1 MRSIDSPNTTGAAEG
16 LLLRTARFGL
26 QFSNILANSKTSS
39 VINPSITSRI
49 ASQAFVHY
57 KIVRRQAIKLQPVLR
72 CRGHLL
78 AITAIGL
85 AIGSMIVPLDAA
97 PRRFVPVPRSRP
109 ALDARPATPSQ
120 ASDQKPSHTED
131 AARDDEACLARLR
144 AADIRFDIPTM
155 RIASNAACAIE
166 VPVRLKSITTRTRA
180 ATEVR
185 LPEEPVVS
193 CEFAERLAAWLGHLV
208 APVIA
213 GRMSTDLKAVRTGP
227 GYECRNRNGA
237 PTGKLS
243 AHAVGKAIDISAF
256 ELSNGK
262 LIPVKPDG
270 DEAMRNVVDSVRT
283 AACGWFTTVLG
294 PGADAA
300 HTDHMHV
307 DIAPHGTSDRY
318 RICQ

>member
-1 MRSIDSPNTTGAAEG
+1 MDSGSRRSAPRNDTANDTAYDSN
-16 LLLRTARFGL
+16 L
-26 QFSNILANSKTSS
+26 K
-39 VINPSITSRI
+39 I
-49 ASQAFVHY
+49 A
-57 KIVRRQAIKLQPVLR
+57 KL
-72 CRGHLL
+72 G

-97 PRRFVPVPRSRP
+97 PRRFVPVPRPRP
-109 ALDARPATPSQ
+109 ALDARPSATPATASQ
-120 ASDQKPSHTED
+120 PRDQKPSQTED
-131 AARDDEACLARLR
+131 AAPDDEACLARLR

-155 RIASNAACAIE
+155 PTASKAACAIE
-166 VPVRLKSITTRTRA
+166 VPVRLKSVTTRTRA
-180 ATEVR
+180 VTEVR

-213 GRMSTDLKAVRTGP
+213 GRMSADLKAVRTGP

-237 PTGKLS
+237 STGKLS

-262 LIPVKPDG
+262 FISIKPDG

>member
-16 LLLRTARFGL
+16 LLLRTARFGP

-120 ASDQKPSHTED
+120 ASDQKPSHTEA
-131 AARDDEACLARLR
+131 AARDDAACLARLR

-166 VPVRLKSITTRTRA
+166 VPVRLKSITTRMRA
-180 ATEVR
+180 VTEVR

-208 APVIA
+208 
-213 GRMSTDLKAVRTGP
+213 D
-227 GYECRNRNGA
+227 
-237 PTGKLS
+237 
-243 AHAVGKAIDISAF
+243 
-256 ELSNGK
+256 
-262 LIPVKPDG
+262 PDV
-270 DEAMRNVVDSVRT
+270 A
-283 AACGWFTTVLG
+283 
-294 PGADAA
+294 
-300 HTDHMHV
+300 
-307 DIAPHGTSDRY
+307 
-318 RICQ
+318 